1 MEIENHP
8 LLKNRVEWKI
18 EFGLERIKKICSFL
32 KNPQNSCPSI
42 LIAGT
47 NGKGTVAK
55 VLSEILKR
63 AGKNTGLFISP
74 HLQRITERIS
84 INSEEISEEELENS
98 LDEILKAKE
107 ACGVELTYFE
117 VLTASAFLIF
127 SRKNLDFMVLEV
139 GMGGRLDAT
148 NIVEPALS
156 IIVSIGHDHEK
167 YLGRKLKD
175 IAKEKAGIVRKGGR
189 VILGENRKF
198 LIDVVKEKEPE
209 KIYIY
214 GKDFFIKKNGETAFF
229 KGINS
234 FRFSI
239 PPLYPSILLK
249 DFGIGIFSAEL
260 LGVSVDKE
268 LCEDVIFNMRWHGRC
283 EVIPSSPP
291 IIMDGGHNPEAVR
304 NLIRFIK
311 KDLKLNKVC
320 SLLGFMRD
328 KKPER
333 LLPLFKEVSE
343 HIFLTEI
350 PNERSWK
357 AEDFSV
363 FADKIFKNPSE
374 GFDYAWE
381 RAKNLKIPLLIGG
394 SFYLLGVLRKRALSV
409 SK

>member
-1 MEIENHP
+1 MEIEKHP
-8 LLKNRVEWKI
+8 LLKDKVEWKI
-18 EFGLERIKKICSFL
+18 DFGLDRIKKVCSFL
-32 KNPQNSCPSI
+32 DNPQNSCPSI
-42 LIAGT
+42 LIGGT

-74 HLQRITERIS
+74 HLERITERIS
-84 INSEEISEEELENS
+84 INSQEISEEELKNS

-127 SRKNLDFMVLEV
+127 KNKKTDFMVLEV

-156 IIVSIGHDHEK
+156 IIVSIGHDHEE
-167 YLGRKLKD
+167 YLGKKLKD
-175 IAKEKAGIVRKGGR
+175 IAKEKAGIVREGGR

-198 LIDVVKEKEPE
+198 LIETVEEKKPE
-209 KIYIY
+209 KIYIH
-214 GKDFFIKKNGETAFF
+214 GKDFFIRKNYETAFY

-234 FRFSI
+234 FKFSI

-249 DFGIGIFSAEL
+249 DFGIAVFSAEL
-260 LGVSVDKE
+260 LGIPVNKDI
-268 LCEDVIFNMRWHGRC
+268 CEDVIFNMKWHGRC
-283 EVIPSSPP
+283 EVIPLSPP

-304 NLIRFIK
+304 NLIKFIK
-311 KDLKLNKVC
+311 KEMKLDRVC
-320 SLLGFMRD
+320 FLLGFMAD
-328 KKPER
+328 KKPEK
-333 LLPLFKEVSE
+333 LLPLFRKISE
-343 HIFLTEI
+343 HTFLTEI

-357 AEDFSV
+357 VDNYSAFAE
-363 FADKIFKNPSE
+363 KIFKDPLE
-374 GFDYAWE
+374 GFDYAWKK
-381 RAKNLKIPLLIGG
+381 AKELKLPLLIGG
-394 SFYLLGVLRKRALSV
+394 SFYLIGILRKRTSLI